1 VVRTVLS
8 APATGVVAGF
18 SMLRT
23 LVQCLRTWLARPEQ
37 APPDAPLV
45 SVREMGSTDRLSLF
59 QEMDVSRYIKTV
71 EDRIASG
78 VREALRRSG
87 CETGSF
93 EQNIFNVAAGGQ
105 FIGQMSGGT
114 AVGRI
119 SKSAVSMGSGGASYN
134 EGNRD
139 D

>member
-1 VVRTVLS
+1 
-8 APATGVVAGF
+8 
-18 SMLRT
+18 
-23 LVQCLRTWLARPEQ
+23 
-37 APPDAPLV
+37 
-45 SVREMGSTDRLSLF
+45 MGSTDRLSLF

-134 EGNRD
+134 EGSRD

>member
-1 VVRTVLS
+1 
-8 APATGVVAGF
+8 
-18 SMLRT
+18 
-23 LVQCLRTWLARPEQ
+23 
-37 APPDAPLV
+37 
-45 SVREMGSTDRLSLF
+45 
-59 QEMDVSRYIKTV
+59 
-71 EDRIASG
+71 

-134 EGNRD
+134 EGSRD